1 MEEQGLSGTHQ
12 MPGSFSAAFLA
23 GEPRAEQFLP
33 RQFASAE
40 GRREAVR
47 RASGRRALPGLG
59 IEPGAV
65 AVVTGQQIGL
75 FLGPLYSVYK
85 AATAIACARALQAET
100 GVRCVPVFWLQTED
114 HDFEEIDH
122 VHVLD
127 AAGDLKRLQVRVVAE
142 PKTSVK
148 HALLGDDVGEAVK
161 QLAEPGRWAEHYR
174 PGATWVAAFTG
185 VMRSLFPELVFVDPC
200 DHAEAAAPVHARA
213 LREAGVISRV
223 LEARSRELEAAGFE
237 VQVHVKPGAPLS
249 FFHPAGPRGPRHR
262 LTGDETG
269 LSGFFSTSALLRP
282 ILQDT
287 WLPTA
292 AIVGGPGELNYFA
305 QLQPLYAHFGLPMP
319 MLVPRSRFRVIDRRT
334 KRLLEKLEPVARLDG
349 PTPEEIERQLVKAA
363 GDALAGVPL
372 PDAVKRTQGTI
383 ARAASRFAG
392 RYRRHLDTAD
402 AVRADRLARVQRV
415 LEPNGEPQERV
426 LGLPSFP
433 GLDVLPHVEPWNPA
447 LKDVTL

>member
-1 MEEQGLSGTHQ
+1 

-23 GEPRAEQFLP
+23 GEPRAERFLP
-33 RQFASAE
+33 RHFASAE
-40 GRREAVR
+40 RRREAVR

-59 IEPGAV
+59 LEPGAV
-65 AVVTGQQIGL
+65 AVVTGQQVGL

-127 AAGDLKRLQVRVVAE
+127 AAGELKRLHARVVAE

-148 HALLGDDVGEAVK
+148 HALLGDDVTAAVSA
-161 QLAEPGRWAEHYR
+161 LAEPARWAEHYR
-174 PGATWVAAFTG
+174 PGASWVGAFTG

-200 DHAEAAAPVHARA
+200 DLAEAAAPVHATA
-213 LREAGVISRV
+213 LRDRAEISRV
-223 LEARSRELEAAGFE
+223 LETRSSELEAAGFE
-237 VQVHVKPGAPLS
+237 PQVHVKPGAPLS
-249 FFHPAGPRGPRHR
+249 FFHPSGPKGPRHR
-262 LTGDETG
+262 LGAGEEAG
-269 LSGFFSTSALLRP
+269 LSPERQPGSFSTSALLRP

-287 WLPTA
+287 LLPTA

-305 QLQPLYAHFGLPMP
+305 QLQPLYAHYGIPMP
-319 MLVPRSRFRVIDRRT
+319 MLVPRARFRVVDHRAR
-334 KRLLEKLEPVARLDG
+334 RLLEKLEQTKPAARADG
-349 PTPEEIERQLVKAA
+349 PTPEDIERQLVQAA
-363 GDALAGVPL
+363 DAALATVPL
-372 PDAVKRTQGTI
+372 PDAVKRTKGTI
-383 ARAASRFAG
+383 ARAASRLAG

-402 AVRADRLARVQRV
+402 AVRAERLAKVQRM

-433 GLDVLPHVEPWNPA
+433 GLDVLPHVDPWNPA
-447 LKDVTL
+447 LKDVTP